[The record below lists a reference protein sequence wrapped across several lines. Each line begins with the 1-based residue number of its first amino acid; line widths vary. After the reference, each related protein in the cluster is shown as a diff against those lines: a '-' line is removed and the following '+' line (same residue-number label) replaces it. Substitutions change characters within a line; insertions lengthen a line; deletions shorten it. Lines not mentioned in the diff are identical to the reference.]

1 METEHSSLEKNVT
14 TETVETVTAVTLP
27 VYWKSV
33 SVVMASCKVCLES
46 SVSLRSMTLLF
57 PTAVVCAASS
67 PLFVVMEQQMPVKSV
82 MKEYKT
88 PYPQMQYVA
97 QIAALVDVVM
107 A

>member
-1 METEHSSLEKNVT
+1 MIQIEEMMTDATRSFFSRLVF
-14 TETVETVTAVTLP
+14 
-27 VYWKSV
+27 
-33 SVVMASCKVCLES
+33 VVMASCKVCLES

-67 PLFVVMEQQMPVKSV
+67 PLFVVMEQQMPVNSV

>member
-1 METEHSSLEKNVT
+1 
-14 TETVETVTAVTLP
+14 
-27 VYWKSV
+27 
-33 SVVMASCKVCLES
+33 
-46 SVSLRSMTLLF
+46 MTLLF